1 MSGMGFRLLGRSGL
15 RVSELALGTMTFGTE
30 VRWGA
35 DRAECGRMFRAY
47 VDAGGNFID
56 TANIYTKG
64 TSERIVGALVRGDR
78 DRFVIATKYTLML
91 REGDPNAGGNHR
103 KNLRRSLRGSLERLG
118 TDHVDLL
125 WVHAYD
131 GMTPI
136 EEVVRALD
144 DVVREGLVHYVGVS
158 DTPAWVVSRAVTM
171 AERMGWSQY
180 TALQLRYSLIDRTAE
195 RELLPMARALDLAVT
210 PWAVLGAGMLSGKYA
225 RGARRRRG
233 RGRLEIEPGRARG
246 VITDRNAAIVEEV
259 RSVATELGATPSQVA
274 LAWARARPGNI
285 VPILGVR
292 TLAQARDNLGC
303 LDVRLSAEQ
312 GARLDAASSIEPGF
326 PGDFLA
332 SDLVTYLTFGGT
344 RGRIEAPR
352 DRA

>member
-1 MSGMGFRLLGRSGL
+1 MSGMNFRLLGRSGL

-30 VRWGA
+30 VKWGA
-35 DRAECGRMFRAY
+35 NRAECARMFKSY
-47 VDAGGNFID
+47 VGAGGNFID
-56 TANIYTKG
+56 TANRYTMG
-64 TSERIVGALVRGDR
+64 TSERIVGDLVKGDR

-103 KNLRRSLRGSLERLG
+103 KNLRRSLQGSLERLG

-131 GMTPI
+131 GLTPI

-171 AERMGWSQY
+171 AERMGWAQY
-180 TALQLRYSLIDRTAE
+180 AALQLRYSLIDRTAE

-210 PWAVLGAGMLSGKYA
+210 PWAVLGAGILSGKYA
-225 RGARRRRG
+225 KGARRRE
-233 RGRLEIEPGRARG
+233 RGRLEIEPGRAKG
-246 VITDRNAAIVEEV
+246 VVTDRNAAIVEEV
-259 RSVATELGATPSQVA
+259 RSIATELGATPSQVA
-274 LAWARARPGNI
+274 LAWARGRPGNI
-285 VPILGVR
+285 IPILGVR
-292 TLAQARDNLGC
+292 TLAQACDDLGC
-303 LDVRLSAEQ
+303 LDVRLSGEQ
-312 GARLDAASSIEPGF
+312 EARLDAESAIEPGF
-326 PGDFLA
+326 PGDFLG
-332 SDLVTYLTFGGT
+332 SDFVQYLIHGGT
-344 RGRIEAPR
+344 RDRIDAPP

>member
-1 MSGMGFRLLGRSGL
+1 M
-15 RVSELALGTMTFGTE
+15 SELALGTMTFGTE

-35 DRAECGRMFRAY
+35 DRAACGRMFRAY

-56 TANIYTKG
+56 TANVYTKG
-64 TSERIVGALVRGDR
+64 TSERIIGDLVKGDR

-103 KNLRRSLRGSLERLG
+103 KNLRASLRGSLERLG

-158 DTPAWVVSRAVTM
+158 DAPAWVAARAITM
-171 AERMGWSQY
+171 AERMGWAQY

-210 PWAVLGAGMLSGKYA
+210 PWAVLGAGMLTGKYA
-225 RGARRRRG
+225 EGARRRG
-233 RGRLEIEPGRARG
+233 RGRLEIEPSRAKG
-246 VITDRNAAIVEEV
+246 VITDRNATIVREV

-274 LAWARARPGNI
+274 LAWARTRPGNI
-285 VPILGVR
+285 IPILGVR
-292 TLAQARDNLGC
+292 TLAQARDDLGC

-312 GARLDAASSIEPGF
+312 EARLDAASSIEPGF
-326 PGDFLA
+326 PNSFLA
-332 SDLVTYLTFGGT
+332 SDLVTHLTFGGT
-344 RGRIEAPR
+344 RDRIDAPR